1 MARKWM
7 TLADESSSAR
17 LITVPY
23 ESNPFR
29 WFSSARL
36 ITVPYE
42 YLPIGAPI
50 RPGKS
55 PRQEPFEKR
64 KT

>member
-7 TLADESSSAR
+7 NHADES
-17 LITVPY
+17 
-23 ESNPFR
+23 
-29 WFSSARL
+29 SSARL